1 MQYLSS
7 KISIS
12 KCILT
17 KYTFGNPI
25 NICIAGNGM
34 KNMET
39 WAVMYMYRLLKLD
52 FTCWGQYWGAG
63 IRDSVK
69 IKFLNGS

>member
-1 MQYLSS
+1 M
-7 KISIS
+7 
-12 KCILT
+12 
-17 KYTFGNPI
+17 
-25 NICIAGNGM
+25 CIAGNGM

-39 WAVMYMYRLLKLD
+39 WAVMYIYRLLKLD